1 MNSPSKQ
8 ETRESAW
15 RKSRSSCSPFRSHPW
30 NNASAPRPNPILQTR
45 SPRYRPQ
52 LLEQMSGDAETLK
65 FVGNLRCRQC
75 DGEQVVR
82 QISGAN
88 SEGKRWVVVDNKI
101 IYIYAISKSM

>member
-1 MNSPSKQ
+1 
-8 ETRESAW
+8 
-15 RKSRSSCSPFRSHPW
+15 
-30 NNASAPRPNPILQTR
+30 
-45 SPRYRPQ
+45 
-52 LLEQMSGDAETLK
+52 MSGDAETLK